1 MKLSEIKLIT
11 QLTNEQCEF
20 VVSSM
25 LSESIDSEFHQ
36 IVKNNAIAPFT
47 RFKNETVKTFAPKLK
62 AWALSVMH
70 QMKRA
75 DDIGATTELPAGLKT
90 VQKIVNDP
98 LTCARQILD
107 HITSNSSAAAAL
119 SKDRDDHSNDAI
131 TSKGSSPKASPA
143 EIRAKAKADAEEMTK
158 IDDVLS
164 TLTF

>member
-1 MKLSEIKLIT
+1 MKLSEIKPIT
-11 QLTNEQCEF
+11 QLSNEQCEF
-20 VVSSM
+20 VIRAM

-47 RFKNETVKTFAPKLK
+47 RFKNETVKTLAPKLK

-70 QMKRA
+70 QLKRE
-75 DDIGATTELPAGLKT
+75 DEVGATSELPAGLKT

-98 LTCARQILD
+98 LTCASQILGY
-107 HITSNSSAAAAL
+107 ITNG
-119 SKDRDDHSNDAI
+119 SKNGQSLTKPADGSNDDIIA
-131 TSKGSSPKASPA
+131 KGSKPNATPA
-143 EIRAKAKADAEEMTK
+143 EIRAKTKADAEEMAK